1 MNKSVPSTME
11 IAMRTLMLLCLLCLS
26 VPALADAGAY
36 PDAGAEDLPE
46 PYVDQGYETVQS
58 FTAVAPAPV
67 EVAPYAT
74 QLSQLLRITFQM
86 RRWTENSQKVAAS
99 SQGRIK
105 ELEDQV
111 ANLKKAVDELQ
122 NRKPGGT
129 PGPAADDKR
138 LSALEARVAKLE
150 EQQGSFKAP
159 FKVVNA
165 AGVALF
171 TVAEDGRVTVGTD
184 GQAAIVMKAT
194 GADNALIQ
202 LSAASKKMLMLTD
215 GGNGSKLQLNDGAE
229 AAVELNTS
237 QGNNGFIRVAG
248 GKSVAIINADPSNAA
263 TLNLQGGPDGGLALS
278 SKPDNL
284 GLLVQKAGK
293 NAASLGA
300 MPGKGVALRL
310 FSEAGQQVV
319 SAGANPAKGG
329 AGLVSVSAGDKA
341 AAILTSEPDGAGLV
355 QSFAADGTG
364 AAALVGKER
373 AAVAYNQA
381 GNAVATI
388 SKSDKSEGGTVVAR
402 NPGGEGVFAAGYRA
416 DLGGGESC
424 VYRAKA
430 QNTFCLGIGMP
441 GMSIGK

>member
-1 MNKSVPSTME
+1 
-11 IAMRTLMLLCLLCLS
+11 MRILMLLGLLFLS
-26 VPALADAGAY
+26 VPALADAQPDPAAEEIPAAY
-36 PDAGAEDLPE
+36 VGSQPVLVLKIAEPE
-46 PYVDQGYETVQS
+46 VLEP
-58 FTAVAPAPV
+58 
-67 EVAPYAT
+67 VAPYAPQLMELIAIT
-74 QLSQLLRITFQM
+74 QQIQ
-86 RRWTENSQKVAAS
+86 RWAKNSQNVAIS
-99 SQGRIK
+99 SQDRIQK
-105 ELEDQV
+105 LEEEV
-111 ANLKKAVDELQ
+111 AGLKKAVAELQ
-122 NRKPGGT
+122 NRQPGGT

-138 LSALEARVAKLE
+138 LAALEARVAKLE

-159 FKVVNA
+159 FKVVNG

-171 TVAEDGRVTVGTD
+171 TVSEDGRVTVGTD

-202 LSAASKKMLMLTD
+202 LSAASKKMLMLAD
-215 GGNGSKLQLNDGAE
+215 GGNGAKLQLNDGAD

-248 GKSVAIINADPSNAA
+248 GKSMAIINADPSNAA
-263 TLNLQGGPDGGLALS
+263 TFHLQAGPDGGLSLS

-300 MPGKGVALRL
+300 LPGKGVALRL
-310 FSEAGQQVV
+310 FSESGQQVV
-319 SAGANPAKGG
+319 AAGANPAKGG

-341 AAILTSEPDGAGLV
+341 AAMLTSEPDGSGLV

-373 AAVAYNQA
+373 AAVVYNQA

-402 NPGGEGVFAAGYRA
+402 NPGGEGVFVGGYRA
-416 DLGGGESC
+416 DVGGGESC

-430 QNTFCLGIGMP
+430 QNTFCIGIGMP
-441 GMSIGK
+441 GMGIGK

>member
-1 MNKSVPSTME
+1 
-11 IAMRTLMLLCLLCLS
+11 MRILMLLGLLCLS
-26 VPALADAGAY
+26 APTFAQATPDPAAAVMPDMYAD
-36 PDAGAEDLPE
+36 PE
-46 PYVDQGYETVQS
+46 GPTTVMKFPHPSDVVELVAQYSPQLFRLMKITDQT
-58 FTAVAPAPV
+58 
-67 EVAPYAT
+67 
-74 QLSQLLRITFQM
+74 RHWM
-86 RRWTENSQKVAAS
+86 ENSQNVAAS

-105 ELEDQV
+105 ELEEQV
-111 ANLKKAVDELQ
+111 ASLKKAVEELQ

-129 PGPAADDKR
+129 PGPATDDKR
-138 LSALEARVAKLE
+138 LAALEARVAKLE
-150 EQQGSFKAP
+150 EQQGGFKAP
-159 FKVVNA
+159 FKVVNG

-202 LSAASKKMLMLTD
+202 LSAASKKMLMLAD
-215 GGNGSKLQLNDGAE
+215 GGNGAKLQLNDGAE

-237 QGNNGFIRVAG
+237 QGNNGFIRIAG
-248 GKSVAIINADPSNAA
+248 GKSMAIINADPSNAA
-263 TLNLQGGPDGGLALS
+263 TLHLQGGPDGGVLLS
-278 SKPDNL
+278 AKPDDL

-300 MPGKGVALRL
+300 LPGKGVALRL
-310 FSEAGQQVV
+310 FSDAGQQVV
-319 SAGANPAKGG
+319 AAGSNPAKGG

-402 NPGGEGVFAAGYRA
+402 NPGGEGVFVGGYRA
-416 DLGGGESC
+416 DVGGGESC

-430 QNTFCLGIGMP
+430 QNTFCIGIGMP
-441 GMSIGK
+441 GMGIGK